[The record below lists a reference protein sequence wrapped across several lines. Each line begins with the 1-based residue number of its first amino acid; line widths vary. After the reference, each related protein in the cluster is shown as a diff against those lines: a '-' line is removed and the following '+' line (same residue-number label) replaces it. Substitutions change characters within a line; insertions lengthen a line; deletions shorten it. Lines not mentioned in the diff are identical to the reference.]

1 MSKNTP
7 FALQVQKEI
16 CTSCGVCAEACTY
29 NAITT
34 MIFASYL

>member
-16 CTSCGVCAEACTY
+16 CTSCGVCAELVL
-29 NAITT
+29 I
-34 MIFASYL
+34 MP